1 MIKERIDR
9 ERKKSDERIKD
20 AKENNDSNEVG
31 YLLKDGKVTKVYGD
45 QNSVSFVLEE
55 KATELLFDS
64 KPNSIVMLH
73 KYPRPL
79 GFSLNDLFTFFKHP
93 SIKSMTIVTNK
104 GQVKFITKSDRFQGK
119 IVSKFCAK
127 YFTHI
132 NMINDSHI
140 EKLLKKL
147 YSINMI
153 KYKVR

>member
-1 MIKERIDR
+1 
-9 ERKKSDERIKD
+9 
-20 AKENNDSNEVG
+20 
-31 YLLKDGKVTKVYGD
+31 
-45 QNSVSFVLEE
+45 
-55 KATELLFDS
+55 
-64 KPNSIVMLH
+64 MLH
-73 KYPRPL
+73 NHPGQS
-79 GFSLNDLFTFFKHP
+79 GFSEYDLFTFFKHL

-104 GQVKFITKSDRFQGK
+104 GQVKFITKSNRFHGK

-132 NMINDSHI
+132 NIINDSHI

>member
-1 MIKERIDR
+1 
-9 ERKKSDERIKD
+9 
-20 AKENNDSNEVG
+20 
-31 YLLKDGKVTKVYGD
+31 
-45 QNSVSFVLEE
+45 
-55 KATELLFDS
+55 
-64 KPNSIVMLH
+64 MLH
-73 KYPRPL
+73 NHPGQS
-79 GFSLNDLFTFFKHP
+79 GFSEYDLFTFFKHL

-127 YFTHI
+127 FFTHI
-132 NMINDSHI
+132 NIINDSHI